1 MYDIFF
7 QPIKTLLRISEQAQK
22 ALGRLKIVNL
32 RDLVFYKPISYNL
45 IRINPDLTKVKNGEL
60 IQTEVRI
67 DDVLRPSSK
76 RSPLKI
82 KVSNPTGTVIL
93 VFFSKIHPFIFS
105 KLRIGQKYIITG
117 KVEIFDRS
125 LQISHPEFIFRQN
138 LTTPVMPVYP
148 LTYGIINK
156 QLYGY
161 IREAISILENAI
173 NTRKFF
179 SQQQLEE
186 KKYIDE
192 LLSEIKN
199 LHLIGYSGTNYD
211 IDRNISL
218 NIKKLAEK
226 ELFANQASLVKI
238 KTEEQKRHGRSFP
251 PNHNLH
257 KSILKKLGFELTAGQ
272 LKAIKEIEADQFAD
286 IQMMRMLQGDVGSG
300 KTLVALLTMLN
311 VVTSCTQ
318 TALMAPT
325 DLLSAQHYQFF
336 CNALENT
343 SIKVELLTG
352 KTSPKQQLQLK
363 KDLAEGNIDILI
375 GTHALFQ
382 KGVEFKDLGYII
394 IDEQHRFGVEQR
406 LELIKKAS
414 RPDVLVMTAT
424 PIPRSLTLTMF
435 GDMSVSQ
442 LKTKPRNRLPIITS
456 AISSEKRSE
465 VIISL
470 NKKLQIGEKIYWVC
484 PLIDQSDE
492 ILKTAFSEEENSDLS
507 LFSDVSTRFTELDK
521 AYPNQVAMIHGKMKA
536 TLKDQVMQE
545 FKNGKVRILV
555 ATTVIEVGID
565 VPDSNLI
572 IIENAEKFG
581 LAQLHQLRGRVG
593 RGSKQSYCL
602 LMYNQK
608 KLSKFARERLKIMR
622 ESNDGFYIAE
632 QDLILRGGG
641 EILGT
646 KQSGEPVFFFADLTR
661 DLKIL
666 LHANNLAKSLEIN
679 KFIDFQIT
687 LFARN
692 NQELIKSG

>member
-7 QPIKTLLRISEQAQK
+7 QPIKTLLPISEQAQK

-32 RDLVFYKPISYNL
+32 RDLVFYKPIAYNL

-82 KVSNPTGTVIL
+82 KASNTTGTVIL

-117 KVEIFDRS
+117 KVEIFDHS

-251 PNHNLH
+251 PNHDLH
-257 KSILKKLGFELTAGQ
+257 KSILKKLGFELTEGQ
-272 LKAIKEIEADQFAD
+272 LKAIKEIETDQFTD

-311 VVTSCTQ
+311 VVTSGTQ

-336 CNALENT
+336 CNALEDT

-352 KTSPKQQLQLK
+352 KTSPKQQPQLK

-492 ILKTAFSEEENSDLS
+492 ILKTVFSEEGNPDLS

-521 AYPNQVAMIHGKMKA
+521 AYPNQVAMVHGKMKA

-608 KLSKFARERLKIMR
+608 KLSKFARERLKMMR

-666 LHANNLAKSLEIN
+666 LHANNLTKSLKIN
-679 KFIDFQIT
+679 NYIDFQIT

>member
-32 RDLVFYKPISYNL
+32 RDLVFYKPIAYNL

-138 LTTPVMPVYP
+138 LTTPVMPVYL

-251 PNHNLH
+251 PNHDLH
-257 KSILKKLGFELTAGQ
+257 KSILKKLGFELTEGQ
-272 LKAIKEIEADQFAD
+272 LKAIKEIETDQFAD

-311 VVTSCTQ
+311 VVTSGTQ

-465 VIISL
+465 VITSL

-492 ILKTAFSEEENSDLS
+492 ILKTVFSEQGNPDLS

-679 KFIDFQIT
+679 KFIDFQVT

>member
-32 RDLVFYKPISYNL
+32 RDLVFYKPIAYNL

-251 PNHNLH
+251 PNHDLH
-257 KSILKKLGFELTAGQ
+257 KSILKKLGFELTEGQ
-272 LKAIKEIEADQFAD
+272 LKAIKEIETDQFAD

-311 VVTSCTQ
+311 VVTSGTQ

-424 PIPRSLTLTMF
+424 PIPRSLTLTIF

-521 AYPNQVAMIHGKMKA
+521 AYPNQVAMLHGKMKA
-536 TLKDQVMQE
+536 ALKDQVMQE

-679 KFIDFQIT
+679 KFIDFQVT

>member
-32 RDLVFYKPISYNL
+32 RDLVFYKPIAYNL

-67 DDVLRPSSK
+67 DDVLRSSSK
-76 RSPLKI
+76 RSSLKI

-138 LTTPVMPVYP
+138 LATPVMPVYP

-179 SQQQLEE
+179 SQQKLEE
-186 KKYIDE
+186 KKYIEE

-226 ELFANQASLVKI
+226 ELFANQAFLVKI

-251 PNHNLH
+251 PNHDLH
-257 KSILKKLGFELTAGQ
+257 ESILKKLGFELTEGQ
-272 LKAIKEIEADQFAD
+272 LKAIKEIETDQFAD

-311 VVTSCTQ
+311 VVASGTQ

-382 KGVEFKDLGYII
+382 KGVEFEDLGYII

-465 VIISL
+465 VITSL

-521 AYPNQVAMIHGKMKA
+521 AYPNQVAMLHGKMKA

-572 IIENAEKFG
+572 IIENTEKFG

-593 RGSKQSYCL
+593 RGSKQSYCI

-666 LHANNLAKSLEIN
+666 LQANNLAQSLEIN
-679 KFIDFQIT
+679 KFIDFQVT

-692 NQELIKSG
+692 NQDLIKSG

>member
-32 RDLVFYKPISYNL
+32 RDLVFYKPIAYNL

-67 DDVLRPSSK
+67 DDVLRSSSK

-138 LTTPVMPVYP
+138 LATPVMPVYP

-179 SQQQLEE
+179 SQQKLEE

-238 KTEEQKRHGRSFP
+238 KTEEQKRHGRTFP
-251 PNHNLH
+251 PNHDLH
-257 KSILKKLGFELTAGQ
+257 KLILKKLGFELTEGQ
-272 LKAIKEIEADQFAD
+272 LKAIKEIETDQFAD

-311 VVTSCTQ
+311 VVTSGIQ

-336 CNALENT
+336 CNAVENT

-465 VIISL
+465 VITSL

-521 AYPNQVAMIHGKMKA
+521 AYPNQVAMLHGKMKA

-679 KFIDFQIT
+679 KFIDFQVT

>member
-32 RDLVFYKPISYNL
+32 RDLLFYKPIAYNL

-156 QLYGY
+156 QLYDY

-238 KTEEQKRHGRSFP
+238 KTEEQKRHGISFP
-251 PNHNLH
+251 PNHDLH
-257 KSILKKLGFELTAGQ
+257 KLILKKLGFELTEGQ
-272 LKAIKEIEADQFAD
+272 LKAIKEIETDQFAD

-311 VVTSCTQ
+311 VVTSGTQ

-465 VIISL
+465 VITSL

-521 AYPNQVAMIHGKMKA
+521 AYPNQVAMLHGKMKA

-679 KFIDFQIT
+679 KFIDFQVT
-687 LFARN
+687 LFAKN

>member
-32 RDLVFYKPISYNL
+32 RDLVFYKPIAYNL

-251 PNHNLH
+251 PNHDLH
-257 KSILKKLGFELTAGQ
+257 KSILKKLGFELTEGQ
-272 LKAIKEIEADQFAD
+272 LKAIKEIETDQFAD

-311 VVTSCTQ
+311 VVTSGTQ

-343 SIKVELLTG
+343 S
-352 KTSPKQQLQLK
+352 Q
-363 KDLAEGNIDILI
+363 ILR
-375 GTHALFQ
+375 
-382 KGVEFKDLGYII
+382 YII
-394 IDEQHRFGVEQR
+394 F
-406 LELIKKAS
+406 
-414 RPDVLVMTAT
+414 
-424 PIPRSLTLTMF
+424 
-435 GDMSVSQ
+435 
-442 LKTKPRNRLPIITS
+442 
-456 AISSEKRSE
+456 
-465 VIISL
+465 
-470 NKKLQIGEKIYWVC
+470 
-484 PLIDQSDE
+484 
-492 ILKTAFSEEENSDLS
+492 
-507 LFSDVSTRFTELDK
+507 
-521 AYPNQVAMIHGKMKA
+521 
-536 TLKDQVMQE
+536 
-545 FKNGKVRILV
+545 
-555 ATTVIEVGID
+555 
-565 VPDSNLI
+565 
-572 IIENAEKFG
+572 
-581 LAQLHQLRGRVG
+581 
-593 RGSKQSYCL
+593 
-602 LMYNQK
+602 
-608 KLSKFARERLKIMR
+608 
-622 ESNDGFYIAE
+622 
-632 QDLILRGGG
+632 
-641 EILGT
+641 
-646 KQSGEPVFFFADLTR
+646 
-661 DLKIL
+661 
-666 LHANNLAKSLEIN
+666 
-679 KFIDFQIT
+679 
-687 LFARN
+687 
-692 NQELIKSG
+692 

>member
-32 RDLVFYKPISYNL
+32 RDLVFYKPIAYNL

-82 KVSNPTGTVIL
+82 KASNTTGTVIL

-138 LTTPVMPVYP
+138 LATPVMPVYP

-179 SQQQLEE
+179 SHQQLEE

-192 LLSEIKN
+192 LLNEIKN

-251 PNHNLH
+251 PNHDLH
-257 KSILKKLGFELTAGQ
+257 KSILKKLGFELTEGQ

-492 ILKTAFSEEENSDLS
+492 ILKTAFSEEVNPDLS

-536 TLKDQVMQE
+536 ELKDQVMQE

-602 LMYNQK
+602 LMYNPK
-608 KLSKFARERLKIMR
+608 KLSKFARERLKVMR

-632 QDLILRGGG
+632 QDLVLRGGG

-679 KFIDFQIT
+679 KFIDFQVT

>member
-32 RDLVFYKPISYNL
+32 RDLVFYKPIAYNL

-67 DDVLRPSSK
+67 DDVLRSSSK

-138 LTTPVMPVYP
+138 LATPVMPVYP

-179 SQQQLEE
+179 SQQKLEE

-251 PNHNLH
+251 PNHDLH
-257 KSILKKLGFELTAGQ
+257 ESILKKLGFGLTEGQ
-272 LKAIKEIEADQFAD
+272 LKAIKEIETDQFAD

-311 VVTSCTQ
+311 VVTSGIQ

-465 VIISL
+465 VITSL

-521 AYPNQVAMIHGKMKA
+521 AYPNQVAMLHGKMKA

-679 KFIDFQIT
+679 KFIDFQVT

>member
-7 QPIKTLLRISEQAQK
+7 QPIKTLLPISEQAQK

-32 RDLVFYKPISYNL
+32 RDLVFYKPIAYNL

-82 KVSNPTGTVIL
+82 KASNTTGTVIL

-105 KLRIGQKYIITG
+105 KLIISQKYIITG

-199 LHLIGYSGTNYD
+199 LHLIGYSETNYD

-251 PNHNLH
+251 PNHDLH
-257 KSILKKLGFELTAGQ
+257 KSILKKLGFELTEGQ
-272 LKAIKEIEADQFAD
+272 LKVIKEIETDQFTD

-311 VVTSCTQ
+311 VVTSGTQ

-336 CNALENT
+336 CNALEDT

-492 ILKTAFSEEENSDLS
+492 ILKTVFSEEGNPDLS

-666 LHANNLAKSLEIN
+666 LHANNLTKSLKIN
-679 KFIDFQIT
+679 NYIDFQIT

-692 NQELIKSG
+692 NQKLIKSG

>member
-32 RDLVFYKPISYNL
+32 RDLVFYKPIAYNL

-67 DDVLRPSSK
+67 DDVLRSSSK

-138 LTTPVMPVYP
+138 LATPVMPVYP

-179 SQQQLEE
+179 SQQKLEE

-251 PNHNLH
+251 PNHDLH
-257 KSILKKLGFELTAGQ
+257 KLILKKLGFELTEGQ
-272 LKAIKEIEADQFAD
+272 LKAIKEIETDQFAD

-311 VVTSCTQ
+311 VVTSGIQ

-336 CNALENT
+336 CNAVENT

-465 VIISL
+465 VITSL

-521 AYPNQVAMIHGKMKA
+521 AYPNQVAMLHGKMKA

-679 KFIDFQIT
+679 KFIDFQVT

>member
-32 RDLVFYKPISYNL
+32 RDLVFYKPIAYNL

-226 ELFANQASLVKI
+226 ELFANQACLVKI

-251 PNHNLH
+251 PNHDLH
-257 KSILKKLGFELTAGQ
+257 ESILKKLGFELTEGQ
-272 LKAIKEIEADQFAD
+272 LKAIKEIETDQFAD

-311 VVTSCTQ
+311 VVTSGTQ
-318 TALMAPT
+318 TALMVPT

-343 SIKVELLTG
+343 SIKVDLLTG

-465 VIISL
+465 VITSL
-470 NKKLQIGEKIYWVC
+470 NKKLQIGERIYWVC

-507 LFSDVSTRFTELDK
+507 LFSDVSTRFTELYK
-521 AYPNQVAMIHGKMKA
+521 AYPNQVAMLHGKMKA

-679 KFIDFQIT
+679 KFIDFQVT

>member
-7 QPIKTLLRISEQAQK
+7 QPIKTLLPISEQAQK

-32 RDLVFYKPISYNL
+32 RDLVFYKPIAYNL

-82 KVSNPTGTVIL
+82 KASNTTGTVIL

-251 PNHNLH
+251 PNHDLH
-257 KSILKKLGFELTAGQ
+257 KSILKKLGFELTEGQ
-272 LKAIKEIEADQFAD
+272 LKAIKEIETDQFTD

-311 VVTSCTQ
+311 VVTSGTQ

-336 CNALENT
+336 CNALEDT

-492 ILKTAFSEEENSDLS
+492 ILKTVFSEEGNPDLS

-666 LHANNLAKSLEIN
+666 LHANNLTKSLKIN
-679 KFIDFQIT
+679 NYIDFQIT